1 MYLWFIVK
9 CIVLIRYDGAK
20 KRKGLKEGAC
30 YTNIITH
37 IIFKGFAAS

>member
-1 MYLWFIVK
+1 MMVP
-9 CIVLIRYDGAK
+9 K

-30 YTNIITH
+30 YTNIITR